1 MKNFENFENFEN
13 WKKLKF
19 ARSPRTDPPSPVTR
33 PLLSPM
39 SIVDSTSPLFWPINT
54 SHEIQTDAKLS
65 SEKKIFPL
73 ARAAGGRMS
82 RHNGSFAPWGEASA
96 HTALYPV
103 SASPR
108 PMVGLARNR
117 RNTNSLLCQA
127 RRKQDFYFCEEQ
139 LAKRAFVRKKGQRCS
154 AKNTFWASRRVVLKR
169 LMFFPLFSCGDVLL

>member
-1 MKNFENFENFEN
+1 
-13 WKKLKF
+13 
-19 ARSPRTDPPSPVTR
+19 
-33 PLLSPM
+33 M